1 MMAQTQSA
9 TETPELHQSAMEE
22 GSVSDSSNSHVR
34 TLHRFSSGGISFIA
48 AVLIGMVYGAPGGL
62 LLGSLEVAT
71 LTCLESSNSLTHLFP
86 QSTLITFAGPFY
98 NYIVILSS
106 AVGIITG
113 VVSYSE
119 VINLA
124 ILFRDTWIWYI
135 VCGYV
140 IPFLV
145 GFVLFAFGVLFSD
158 KFVSSQKLFALCKFY
173 GVIILLTVL
182 VHFVLLYISAVHIFI
197 SQTVAVM
204 ILSFLYFSVENLTDT
219 SLHFKMVPVSI
230 VFLITEILLA
240 VINPMTAFDTAA
252 STVTVAEFI
261 TVFTSQLLMV
271 QIGMSLFVSWQRGG
285 AGKICFAAAASGT
298 AVLRLIPAALPMLG
312 AAPSIG
318 ALMGVAGAVGVS
330 VAAAG
335 AAVDCYGWGGRLGVA
350 VGAAV
355 GGFATSCTHSG
366 LSGVFIGLCAA
377 IIFFVL
383 TIFKLYYNENNINDQ
398 VLFRSVS
405 CWILGKSF
413 YRIYLYFRY
422 E

>member
-1 MMAQTQSA
+1 
-9 TETPELHQSAMEE
+9 MEE